1 MTAAE
6 LISADATGAT
16 IAVDGREH
24 TFSWRALASAATL
37 AEDTCGTTVL
47 ARSSARRY
55 VTLPVALVE
64 RALAACEGIA
74 R

>member
-1 MTAAE
+1 MTAD

-37 AEDTCGTTVL
+37 SAVTCVTTV
-47 ARSSARRY
+47 RVWCSARRY

-64 RALAACEGIA
+64 RALAACEGP